1 MPWQEVAAGGNA
13 HIFTTTGL
21 PRRFV
26 SKNLLKN
33 EILSRALKGLER
45 VGASPVSFSASA
57 AGPCA
62 GMTSAVALGLLQ
74 EGRAGREWSSVPA
87 NEVSCSLGTQA
98 SGQHRVTG

>member
-1 MPWQEVAAGGNA
+1 MLWQEVAAGGRT
-13 HIFTTTGL
+13 HFYHHWGYRGTL
-21 PRRFV
+21 FPKPF
-26 SKNLLKN
+26 KNS
-33 EILSRALKGLER
+33 ILSRALKGLER

-98 SGQHRVTG
+98 SGQRRVTG

>member
-1 MPWQEVAAGGNA
+1 MAGSGSWGGRTHFYHHWVTKA
-13 HIFTTTGL
+13 LCF
-21 PRRFV
+21 
-26 SKNLLKN
+26 KNLLKN
-33 EILSRALKGLER
+33 EILSRALKGLEH